1 MAGDTIVL
9 VTPVDAENNLFRVE
23 HAVSA
28 KLAELV
34 MATDWVAL
42 PWQPQQ
48 GQENWARRRVTDTA
62 IPWIDQWHREL
73 NDKWSTIEQQVGRK
87 LHPYSG
93 TAWWLDEP
101 GFTCDMH
108 TDGEMPGSMQLTWV
122 GNANLG
128 TTFYHYKDS
137 KHLRYQFPFMA
148 NNGYIMINNANSQ
161 GSRQLQWHAMLNPVP
176 ANSYRLTS
184 YSWMTAK

>member
-1 MAGDTIVL
+1 MRI
-9 VTPVDAENNLFRVE
+9 TPVDQDRNLFQVQNIMPQD
-23 HAVSA
+23 
-28 KLAELV
+28 LV
-34 MATDWVAL
+34 DAIVQTPWLDLDWTN
-42 PWQPQQ
+42 QE
-48 GQENWARRRVTDTA
+48 GQERWPRRRIKDSA
-62 IPWIDQWHREL
+62 IPWIGQWNQICQQLWPEIAAALEMEL
-73 NDKWSTIEQQVGRK
+73 LSYQ
-87 LHPYSG
+87 G

-101 GFTCDMH
+101 GFTCSLH

-128 TTFYHYKDS
+128 TAFYHYKDS